1 MQCTPDFFIHDFSV
15 FGDSF
20 NLCLQNMTRVLKRCE
35 ETNLVLNGLICHFVV
50 QEGIIL
56 EYKVFHH
63 GIEMD

>member
-1 MQCTPDFFIHDFSV
+1 
-15 FGDSF
+15 
-20 NLCLQNMTRVLKRCE
+20 MTRVLKRCE